1 MFSRCLARRDV
12 VAGLVALIVLVL
24 LPLYFYGSR
33 VQSAAARFLLSASG
47 GEVAHFPHAGFVSG
61 QRPKITIA
69 PGDLPAWKPFRTHH
83 EIHRRPLTE
92 ETAHFTREQINAHKA
107 AVARPLPQG
116 PPAAASAVRDPSG
129 APAALPQSGASKSSS
144 SFISWD
150 LQLSFRPA
158 EVFFPETIK
167 DLVRI
172 VRQCASRRQKVR
184 VIGSFYSFQPLPE
197 SSDVLIS
204 SERLNRVVEINGRG
218 RWVHVEAGI
227 KFIDLVWSRVCRDSS
242 RSLLQ
247 THLFFVCPTVAPGTC
262 SMSASFRKWRVL
274 KSFLPTRSSR
284 SAAPCLPDRT
294 ASAIGS
300 SARSRR
306 LSWK

>member
-1 MFSRCLARRDV
+1 MPCLARRDV
-12 VAGLVALIVLVL
+12 ATGLIALVLLVL

-33 VQSAAARFLLSASG
+33 VQSAAARFLLSAGG
-47 GEVAHFPHAGFVSG
+47 GEVAHFPHPGFVSE
-61 QRPKITIA
+61 RPKIAIT
-69 PGDLPAWKPFRTHH
+69 PGEPPHWKPFRKHRV
-83 EIHRRPLTE
+83 IHRRPLAE

-116 PPAAASAVRDPSG
+116 PPASSYTVRDQSS
-129 APAALPQSGASKSSS
+129 APAALSRSAVSRSSS
-144 SFISWD
+144 SFVSWD

-172 VRQCASRRQKVR
+172 VRQCATRRQKVR

-227 KFIDLVWSRVCRDSS
+227 KFIDLV
-242 RSLLQ
+242 
-247 THLFFVCPTVAPGTC
+247 
-262 SMSASFRKWRVL
+262 
-274 KSFLPTRSSR
+274 
-284 SAAPCLPDRT
+284 
-294 ASAIGS
+294 
-300 SARSRR
+300 
-306 LSWK
+306 